1 MAMHSR
7 SGKVRIPYA
16 KQCIDNSD
24 VRSVVDALESDFIT
38 QGPNTESFERAL
50 AERTGARHAVVV
62 V

>member
-16 KQCIDNSD
+16 KQCIDDSD
-24 VRSVVDALESDFIT
+24 VRSVVDTLKSNFIT
-38 QGPNTESFERAL
+38 QGPNIESFERAL